1 MPSLIVCHA
10 CDLVHRLDN
19 MVSPARVRCI
29 RCRAELYRTSSA
41 DIDIA
46 IALAATALVFF
57 VLANAYP
64 LVFLEVNGTTRAAT
78 LLGAAFGLYRQ
89 QYAAIAVLVAF
100 TSFLVPLAQILTF
113 LYVLVPLRVRRPAPG
128 RNALLRAL
136 APLRPW
142 AMAEVFMLGALVA
155 LVKLS
160 SLADVVPGIALLSY
174 GLLMLTLSALTSATP
189 TEQLWRWV
197 ERSGA

>member
-1 MPSLIVCHA
+1 
-10 CDLVHRLDN
+10 
-19 MVSPARVRCI
+19 MVSPARVRCV

-46 IALAATALVFF
+46 IALAATALVLF

-64 LVFLEVNGTTRAAT
+64 LVTVKVNGTTRAAT
-78 LLGAAFGLYRQ
+78 LLGAALGLYRQ
-89 QYAAIAVLVAF
+89 QYAAIAALVTF

-128 RNALLRAL
+128 RHKLLRAL
-136 APLRPW
+136 TPLRPW

-160 SLADVVPGIALLSY
+160 ALADVVPGIALISY
-174 GLLMLTLSALTSATP
+174 GLLMLALSALTSATP

>member
-1 MPSLIVCHA
+1 VPSLIVCHA
-10 CDLVHRLDN
+10 CDLVHRLEKTA
-19 MVSPARVRCI
+19 SPARVRCV

-41 DIDIA
+41 DIDWA
-46 IALAATALVFF
+46 IALAATALVLF

-78 LLGAAFGLYRQ
+78 LLGAALGLYRQ
-89 QYAAIAVLVAF
+89 HYAAIAVLVAF

-113 LYVLVPLRVRRPAPG
+113 LYVLVPLRMRGSIPG

-136 APLRPW
+136 VPLRPW

-160 SLADVVPGIALLSY
+160 SLADVVPGIALVSY

>member
-1 MPSLIVCHA
+1 VPSLIVCHA
-10 CDLVHRLDN
+10 CDLVHRLDK
-19 MVSPARVRCI
+19 MVSPARVRCV

-46 IALAATALVFF
+46 IALAATALVLF

-64 LVFLEVNGTTRAAT
+64 LVILEVNGTTRPAT
-78 LLGAAFGLYRQ
+78 LLGAALGLYRQ
-89 QYAAIAVLVAF
+89 QYAAIAALVAF

-113 LYVLVPLRVRRPAPG
+113 LYVLVPLRARHSAPG

-160 SLADVVPGIALLSY
+160 ALADVLPGIALISY
-174 GLLMLTLSALTSATP
+174 GLLMLALSALTSATP

-197 ERSGA
+197 ERSGT

>member
-1 MPSLIVCHA
+1 VPSLIVCHA
-10 CDLVHRLDN
+10 CDLVHRLDK
-19 MVSPARVRCI
+19 MVSPARVRCV

-46 IALAATALVFF
+46 IALAATALVLF

-64 LVFLEVNGTTRAAT
+64 LVILTVNGTTRAAT
-78 LLGAAFGLYRQ
+78 LLGAALGLYRQ
-89 QYAAIAVLVAF
+89 QYAAIAALVAF

-113 LYVLVPLRVRRPAPG
+113 LYVLVPLRVRRSAPG

-160 SLADVVPGIALLSY
+160 ALADVVPGIALISY
-174 GLLMLTLSALTSATP
+174 GLLMLVLSALTGATP